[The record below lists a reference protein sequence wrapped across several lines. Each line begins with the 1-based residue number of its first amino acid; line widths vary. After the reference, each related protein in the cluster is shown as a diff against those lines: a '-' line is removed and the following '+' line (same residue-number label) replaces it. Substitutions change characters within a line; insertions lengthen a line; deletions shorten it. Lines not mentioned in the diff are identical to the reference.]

1 MNPTTRAGRGGET
14 ASRVSSTVVKTYH
27 QRSISSQRFASRRA
41 LSDLYSSSPLVFK
54 LVRHDDR
61 ASRRGRA
68 RSRPRASVALA
79 RRASAMDDDEIDD
92 WLDSD
97 DDAPAGSPAARASPR
112 VASDGDPAAAPLAP
126 EPPAA
131 PPPAPAL
138 APAPAPPPAPE
149 PPAPEPP
156 AAPAPVPAR
165 ATDLPAAPGRGDDG
179 ASSGAA
185 VVDPADEDP
194 DDDDDDDDA
203 MHVLPLSPPGGDARA
218 STPFTSSSPPPS
230 PSGEE
235 RERVVAPA
243 AAPGLLHPPPPAA
256 MSASDPPRE
265 TPPPARSSAS
275 ASSSAGDDPA
285 GDRLAS
291 PSSEEDD
298 DEDDE
303 EATSANPLGVGL
315 DALAGTLSSGFS
327 AFGATLERLGRDER
341 LARLAS
347 HVAGD
352 DLSIRE
358 EEGRGQEGG
367 RGREPRGDEAE
378 DEDAVEDVSAAQNR
392 DAPLTARDAPLPPPP
407 PFWRAFGDLAKDA
420 ASKAKDAA
428 RDYAAR
434 AKDAAHSVS
443 SDPSVRALA
452 ATSRGFFAGATRSV
466 ASFARGDK
474 DEAAS
479 ALNEAFAALG
489 AAAEFESERRAERAA
504 LALETALVRVG
515 CAANL
520 ERLEALA
527 EAAEARAEA
536 EAKGGR
542 EGGDDAEESAREEK
556 LRRYLAARDAADA
569 ELDLEKNP
577 NPEEENGQGG
587 SGGGSR
593 DDAIARDEKAG
604 GGAFEGV
611 FDENETASALGAK
624 LRREAGELAD
634 LTRFMR
640 EDAAQTAAG
649 RRREGEEVGEEE
661 GEERGADLRTTF
673 EPPSNDP
680 DRADARERER
690 ATRTADVVHA
700 LVAFVLDVA
709 VAVDETSASLEAD
722 PAAVSA
728 RARAIRRVVGMAAS
742 DAGAVSDA
750 FAGTVAEKEEEEE
763 EAAAEAE
770 AASVRAVI
778 LGYASDAARCLAPVL
793 AANAG

>member
-1 MNPTTRAGRGGET
+1 M
-14 ASRVSSTVVKTYH
+14 
-27 QRSISSQRFASRRA
+27 SRRI
-41 LSDLYSSSPLVFK
+41 S
-54 LVRHDDR
+54 R
-61 ASRRGRA
+61 A
-68 RSRPRASVALA
+68 
-79 RRASAMDDDEIDD
+79 
-92 WLDSD
+92 
-97 DDAPAGSPAARASPR
+97 
-112 VASDGDPAAAPLAP
+112 
-126 EPPAA
+126 
-131 PPPAPAL
+131 
-138 APAPAPPPAPE
+138 
-149 PPAPEPP
+149 
-156 AAPAPVPAR
+156 
-165 ATDLPAAPGRGDDG
+165 
-179 ASSGAA
+179 
-185 VVDPADEDP
+185 
-194 DDDDDDDDA
+194 
-203 MHVLPLSPPGGDARA
+203 
-218 STPFTSSSPPPS
+218 
-230 PSGEE
+230 
-235 RERVVAPA
+235 
-243 AAPGLLHPPPPAA
+243 
-256 MSASDPPRE
+256 
-265 TPPPARSSAS
+265 PPPARSRASAS
-275 ASSSAGDDPA
+275 ASAGDDPA

-298 DEDDE
+298 D

-358 EEGRGQEGG
+358 EEGRG
-367 RGREPRGDEAE
+367 RELSGDVSAEAE
-378 DEDAVEDVSAAQNR
+378 DVSADAAQNR

-504 LALETALVRVG
+504 LALEAALVRVG

-577 NPEEENGQGG
+577 NPEEENGEGG

-593 DDAIARDEKAG
+593 DDAIARDKQAG
-604 GGAFEGV
+604 GDAFEGV
-611 FDENETASALGAK
+611 FDENATASALGAK

-649 RRREGEEVGEEE
+649 KRCEGEEE
-661 GEERGADLRTTF
+661 GEEEGARERGADLRTTF

-709 VAVDETSASLEAD
+709 VAVDKTSASLEAD

-728 RARAIRRVVGMAAS
+728 MARAIRRVVGMAAS

-750 FAGTVAEKEEEEE
+750 FAGAVAEKEEEEE
-763 EAAAEAE
+763 AEAA

>member
-1 MNPTTRAGRGGET
+1 
-14 ASRVSSTVVKTYH
+14 
-27 QRSISSQRFASRRA
+27 
-41 LSDLYSSSPLVFK
+41 
-54 LVRHDDR
+54 
-61 ASRRGRA
+61 
-68 RSRPRASVALA
+68 
-79 RRASAMDDDEIDD
+79 
-92 WLDSD
+92 
-97 DDAPAGSPAARASPR
+97 
-112 VASDGDPAAAPLAP
+112 
-126 EPPAA
+126 
-131 PPPAPAL
+131 
-138 APAPAPPPAPE
+138 
-149 PPAPEPP
+149 
-156 AAPAPVPAR
+156 
-165 ATDLPAAPGRGDDG
+165 
-179 ASSGAA
+179 
-185 VVDPADEDP
+185 
-194 DDDDDDDDA
+194 
-203 MHVLPLSPPGGDARA
+203 
-218 STPFTSSSPPPS
+218 
-230 PSGEE
+230 
-235 RERVVAPA
+235 
-243 AAPGLLHPPPPAA
+243 

-265 TPPPARSSAS
+265 TPLPARSS

-298 DEDDE
+298 D

-352 DLSIRE
+352 DLSSRE
-358 EEGRGQEGG
+358 EEGRG
-367 RGREPRGDEAE
+367 RELSGDVSAEA
-378 DEDAVEDVSAAQNR
+378 EDVSADAAQNRDAPLTAR

-504 LALETALVRVG
+504 LALEAALVRVG

-577 NPEEENGQGG
+577 NPEEENGEGG

-604 GGAFEGV
+604 GDAFEGV
-611 FDENETASALGAK
+611 FDENATASALGAK
-624 LRREAGELAD
+624 LRREAGELAH

-649 RRREGEEVGEEE
+649 KRREGEEE
-661 GEERGADLRTTF
+661 GEEEGARGRGADLRTTF

-680 DRADARERER
+680 DRADARER

-750 FAGTVAEKEEEEE
+750 FAGAVAEKEEEEE
-763 EAAAEAE
+763 EAEAE

>member
-1 MNPTTRAGRGGET
+1 
-14 ASRVSSTVVKTYH
+14 
-27 QRSISSQRFASRRA
+27 
-41 LSDLYSSSPLVFK
+41 
-54 LVRHDDR
+54 
-61 ASRRGRA
+61 
-68 RSRPRASVALA
+68 
-79 RRASAMDDDEIDD
+79 
-92 WLDSD
+92 
-97 DDAPAGSPAARASPR
+97 
-112 VASDGDPAAAPLAP
+112 
-126 EPPAA
+126 
-131 PPPAPAL
+131 
-138 APAPAPPPAPE
+138 
-149 PPAPEPP
+149 
-156 AAPAPVPAR
+156 
-165 ATDLPAAPGRGDDG
+165 
-179 ASSGAA
+179 
-185 VVDPADEDP
+185 
-194 DDDDDDDDA
+194 
-203 MHVLPLSPPGGDARA
+203 
-218 STPFTSSSPPPS
+218 
-230 PSGEE
+230 
-235 RERVVAPA
+235 
-243 AAPGLLHPPPPAA
+243 

-291 PSSEEDD
+291 PSSEE
-298 DEDDE
+298 ED

-358 EEGRGQEGG
+358 EEGRG
-367 RGREPRGDEAE
+367 RELSGDVSAEAE
-378 DEDAVEDVSAAQNR
+378 DVSADAAQNR
-392 DAPLTARDAPLPPPP
+392 DAPLTARDAPLPSPP

-479 ALNEAFAALG
+479 ALHEAFAALG
-489 AAAEFESERRAERAA
+489 GDSAGESRAERAA
-504 LALETALVRVG
+504 LALEAALVRVG

-542 EGGDDAEESAREEK
+542 EGGDDAEEGAFFREEK

-577 NPEEENGQGG
+577 NPEEENGEGG

-604 GGAFEGV
+604 GDAFEGV
-611 FDENETASALGAK
+611 FDENATASALGAK

-649 RRREGEEVGEEE
+649 KRREGEEEGEEE
-661 GEERGADLRTTF
+661 GARERGADLRTAF

-700 LVAFVLDVA
+700 LVAFILDVA
-709 VAVDETSASLEAD
+709 VALDDTSASLEAA
-722 PAAVSA
+722 PAAVTA
-728 RARAIRRVVGMAAS
+728 RARAIRRVVGEAAR

-750 FAGTVAEKEEEEE
+750 FAGAVAEKEEEEE
-763 EAAAEAE
+763 EEEAAA

>member
-1 MNPTTRAGRGGET
+1 
-14 ASRVSSTVVKTYH
+14 
-27 QRSISSQRFASRRA
+27 
-41 LSDLYSSSPLVFK
+41 
-54 LVRHDDR
+54 
-61 ASRRGRA
+61 
-68 RSRPRASVALA
+68 
-79 RRASAMDDDEIDD
+79 
-92 WLDSD
+92 
-97 DDAPAGSPAARASPR
+97 
-112 VASDGDPAAAPLAP
+112 
-126 EPPAA
+126 
-131 PPPAPAL
+131 
-138 APAPAPPPAPE
+138 
-149 PPAPEPP
+149 
-156 AAPAPVPAR
+156 
-165 ATDLPAAPGRGDDG
+165 
-179 ASSGAA
+179 
-185 VVDPADEDP
+185 
-194 DDDDDDDDA
+194 

-235 RERVVAPA
+235 RERLVAPA
-243 AAPGLLHPPPPAA
+243 AAPGLHPPPPAA

-275 ASSSAGDDPA
+275 SSAGDDPA

-291 PSSEEDD
+291 PSSEE
-298 DEDDE
+298 ED

-352 DLSIRE
+352 DLSIRDE
-358 EEGRGQEGG
+358 EG

-378 DEDAVEDVSAAQNR
+378 DEDAVEDVSAALAR
-392 DAPLTARDAPLPPPP
+392 DEPLTARDAPLPPPP
-407 PFWRAFGDLAKDA
+407 PFWRAFGDLANDA

-504 LALETALVRVG
+504 LALEAALVRVG

-577 NPEEENGQGG
+577 NPEEENGEGG

-604 GGAFEGV
+604 GDAFEGV
-611 FDENETASALGAK
+611 FDENATASALGAK

-649 RRREGEEVGEEE
+649 KRREGEEEGEEE
-661 GEERGADLRTTF
+661 GARERGADLRTTF

-709 VAVDETSASLEAD
+709 VAVDETSASLEAA

-750 FAGTVAEKEEEEE
+750 FAGAVAEKEEEEE
-763 EAAAEAE
+763 EAEAA